1 MGCLIALLAI
11 ALTLDGPKID
21 FDTEIVPIL
30 TRSGCNSGACHGAA
44 AGRGGLQLSLLG
56 GDATSDYAAIVQQYE
71 GRRVHWNQPAN
82 SLIIR
87 KPTMELD
94 HEGGDALQTDGAEIL
109 RKWITQGAQR
119 RKLRNL
125 VSLDAE
131 PKDVFLESVGM
142 ETSLK
147 VLAHFDDG
155 TQTDVTRWTVFTP
168 SDAFAT
174 SIDLSRSVVTV
185 HRRGQHTIIARY
197 LDRVI
202 PLRLSVPM
210 TDDVIDLAAVPSS
223 GFIDDHIHTTLQ
235 RLRLPVS
242 PNADDSTWIR
252 RLHLDLVG
260 RLPSRQVVED
270 FLSDNSVEKREALVD
285 RLLQSDAFVDYWTY
299 RFSNLLRVFP
309 QPNDK
314 EGARTYH
321 LWIRQ
326 QLQDNTAIDVMARK
340 LLLAIGDS
348 HQDGAVNFSRAAS
361 DARAHAEF
369 VSQVFMGTRLACA
382 NCHNHPLD
390 RWTQDDYHGLAA
402 VFAKIERGQVVKI
415 ATRGDV
421 TNVRTG
427 EPAIPR
433 IPGVRNMS
441 DDVDTREAF
450 TQWLV
455 SDDNP
460 YFAKAFVNR
469 LWRGMFG
476 RGLIE
481 PADDIRDTNP
491 ATHPELLNRLAQ
503 DFVQNKYNLRHT
515 LRLIA
520 LSNTYGR
527 SSESNAKNRA
537 DDRFL
542 SHALKRPLEPEV
554 FVDAVYDVTGVADS
568 YGNESYG
575 TRAIQL
581 FDPTIPSESLDLLGR
596 CSRRASC
603 EGISASSALPTK
615 LHQLN
620 GDLINRKVSATEGNL
635 HRSIQANLTD
645 LLIIED
651 FYWRALSRKP
661 SGAERNH
668 WLQQLNALGYDERLR
683 VLEDLLWSLL
693 NCSEFASNH

>member
-427 EPAIPR
+427 
-433 IPGVRNMS
+433 
-441 DDVDTREAF
+441 
-450 TQWLV
+450 
-455 SDDNP
+455 
-460 YFAKAFVNR
+460 
-469 LWRGMFG
+469 
-476 RGLIE
+476 
-481 PADDIRDTNP
+481 
-491 ATHPELLNRLAQ
+491 
-503 DFVQNKYNLRHT
+503 
-515 LRLIA
+515 
-520 LSNTYGR
+520 
-527 SSESNAKNRA
+527 
-537 DDRFL
+537 
-542 SHALKRPLEPEV
+542 
-554 FVDAVYDVTGVADS
+554 
-568 YGNESYG
+568 
-575 TRAIQL
+575 
-581 FDPTIPSESLDLLGR
+581 
-596 CSRRASC
+596 
-603 EGISASSALPTK
+603 
-615 LHQLN
+615 
-620 GDLINRKVSATEGNL
+620 
-635 HRSIQANLTD
+635 
-645 LLIIED
+645 
-651 FYWRALSRKP
+651 
-661 SGAERNH
+661 
-668 WLQQLNALGYDERLR
+668 
-683 VLEDLLWSLL
+683 
-693 NCSEFASNH
+693 